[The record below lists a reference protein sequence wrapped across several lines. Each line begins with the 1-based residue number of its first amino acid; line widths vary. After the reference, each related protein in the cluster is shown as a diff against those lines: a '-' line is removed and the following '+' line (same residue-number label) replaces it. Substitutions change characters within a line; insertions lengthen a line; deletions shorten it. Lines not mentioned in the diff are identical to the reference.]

1 MKKLISSIIAM
12 VLAVTISIPV
22 QARDFVPEGVNPDTS
37 DEIAVMVKDA
47 QQSWISLLF
56 KETTPKLA
64 ETLGNRWCLSL
75 VTESCA
81 EKGGLLRGYSILPVC
96 VGDATNCIEDVQI
109 YSSNSPKV
117 SAVNDPN
124 ISKGFTFSGDSTR
137 GIPDGD
143 QPSLWN
149 APGVPNADGE
159 TKYVVSVGL
168 TYALEDGVN
177 ATIRN
182 FSATVFPV
190 VELTGSNYFPS
201 RIDTRDED
209 GVTWYNHDNGE
220 RGTNDGCVLTDNGKC
235 WARTEFNPDTRV
247 GLSLRLTNQVSGWL
261 HGRVDDAVISVE
273 PIDKSSSRVTV
284 DAAPMDIPVLYSIVN
299 QASLKPATLDNLKNG
314 SSGGQFRGNRW
325 AIIESDGFWTR
336 GIVTEVASGAN
347 DTAAATYTS
356 WRISSLQNSW
366 LNDKCFD
373 SKSELLGLITTN
385 ALAYSGFTPEWDG
398 TSLNYQ
404 VAGLHYAPDGKV
416 QLGSYNLIMRS
427 DVARCM
433 YGFSKAPISATVAV
447 VGTGDQNIATTIV
460 SEKDGW
466 LKLAAEG
473 FTFSEKEIQVKVTQA
488 QNKTLTKFSGS
499 TRTLTSKQKA
509 EIKAVVTKAKGNPK
523 FICTGVYVNAR
534 DKVTALKR
542 ARAACDYAKSL
553 DKDHSYWA
561 QAKQSKAKSYDAK
574 VMIVSK

>member
-1 MKKLISSIIAM
+1 
-12 VLAVTISIPV
+12 VT
-22 QARDFVPEGVNPDTS
+22 
-37 DEIAVMVKDA
+37 
-47 QQSWISLLF
+47 
-56 KETTPKLA
+56 
-64 ETLGNRWCLSL
+64 
-75 VTESCA
+75 
-81 EKGGLLRGYSILPVC
+81 
-96 VGDATNCIEDVQI
+96 
-109 YSSNSPKV
+109 
-117 SAVNDPN
+117 
-124 ISKGFTFSGDSTR
+124 KGFTFTGDSKR
-137 GIPDGD
+137 GIPTGD

-149 APGVPNADGE
+149 APDVPNVDGS
-159 TKYVVSVGL
+159 TKYVVSVNL
-168 TYALEDGVN
+168 HFSLEDPN
-177 ATIRN
+177 QATIR
-182 FSATVFPV
+182 SIAASVFPV
-190 VELTGSNYFPS
+190 VELTGSSYYPA
-201 RIDTRDED
+201 RIETRVEN
-209 GVTWYNHDNGE
+209 GVTMYSRNNGE
-220 RGTNDGCVLTDNGKC
+220 SSNEGCVLTDNGKC
-235 WARTEFNPDTRV
+235 WARTEFTPGTKV
-247 GLSLRLTNQVSGWL
+247 ELSLRLTNQVSGWL
-261 HGRVDDAVISVE
+261 HGRLDDASV
-273 PIDKSSSRVTV
+273 SV
-284 DAAPMDIPVLYSIVN
+284 DALDASNSRLVVDASPVEVPILYSVVK
-299 QASLKPATLDNLKNG
+299 QSSLKPDTLVDFRYG
-314 SSGGQFRGNRW
+314 PGGFDSLGNRW
-325 AIIESDGFWTR
+325 ALMDSDGFWTIPR
-336 GIVTEVASGAN
+336 MTEIASAANDKAVAS
-347 DTAAATYTS
+347 YTS
-356 WRISSLQNSW
+356 WRISSLQDSW

-488 QNKTLTKFSGS
+488 QNKTLTKFAGS

-523 FICTGVYVNAR
+523 FICTGVYVNSK

-561 QAKQSKAKSYDAK
+561 QAKQTKAKSYDGK
-574 VMIVSK
+574 VMVVSK